1 MSVGVYEALRSAV
14 IREGWELDSAKA
26 GVVHKSERIT
36 AVRRRWINADTARL
50 LIPGRGWVS
59 TVASDGRQILAQL
72 RFEVRRPLPVYS
84 SPELATQPGN
94 RLDDNLLLWSGD
106 VHAAL
111 EIRDDRSAVELKL
124 SSRKHAGHRRGWVTM
139 HGLEQLPTDPH
150 TDAEPPLS
158 DTESPGSQLAGHFN
172 AFDSAG
178 RWTARPTVPTAALLF
193 SLRWGDGN
201 DDDDNTLFVPTTE
214 EIIPLEEL
222 PGVGHRATLLGS
234 GSFGAVFQSQFRGRQ
249 VAVKRC
255 SVMKPSHHDQAQPA
269 ERTDVWEVDRE
280 RLIALN
286 REVAMMRRMVGVDH
300 VVQYVGV
307 AQDERCCYIVME
319 CASGGSLRTRLLRS
333 TSEVEHDEPLDA
345 QIGRGRRRSKAP
357 SLHAPSV
364 EAPVLAL
371 RWCERATVAYKLARA
386 LTAMHA
392 AGIIHRDLKAENVLL
407 DAAGEPLIAD
417 FGLGQA
423 DAYATEST
431 DESVAAPE
439 PEPSPESTLTGAEAM
454 GRHQSAPSRILS
466 SRSGS
471 FVPTPSLTLPSSEN
485 SSDLEGQQRY
495 RQRNMTLLCGTPRFM
510 APEVVL
516 GGEYDASVDLY
527 SFGVLMVEL
536 LFRDVEACLATARQM
551 EHAEQQEEM
560 LAKLQLQ
567 LNAELHKQRVL
578 SYQMQTLEGQSDDD
592 RLGLVPAETDTE
604 VEMQEVFEA
613 DYSQD
618 AVPATDQLPWRG
630 LRLILREQMQVNEHE
645 PAAVTTESKHRAL
658 ALAERCCAASA
669 SQRPTAADVAL
680 ELETIAQ
687 LARSA
692 DTAAHARR
700 GKYLRAFSTR
710 VNCGDRSAAMDDPR
724 PPVVHPPPDSDS
736 DDEDACTPRAD
747 AIQSARNI
755 EVQARC
761 SAERSLDAEQREH
774 EHLDRSIESVLSEQ
788 DETTAAL
795 REHLSSKTN
804 NISIS
809 LPRSS
814 SGEYVPATRWAA
826 AHGRG

>member
-1 MSVGVYEALRSAV
+1 MSVGVYEAVRSAV

-26 GVVHKSERIT
+26 GVLHKSERVT
-36 AVRRRWINADTARL
+36 AARRRWINADTARL

-72 RFEVRRPLPVYS
+72 RFVVRRPLPVYS

-111 EIRDDRSAVELKL
+111 EIRDDHSAVELKL
-124 SSRKHAGHRRGWVTM
+124 SSTKHGGHHRGWVAM
-139 HGLEQLPTDPH
+139 HGLEQLQTDPPTDG
-150 TDAEPPLS
+150 EPPLS
-158 DTESPGSQLAGHFN
+158 DTESPGSQLASRFN

-178 RWTARPTVPTAALLF
+178 RWTARPTAPSAALLF
-193 SLRWGDGN
+193 SLRWGNGN
-201 DDDDNTLFVPTTE
+201 DDDNLLFVPTTE

-222 PGVGHRATLLGS
+222 PGVGHQATLLGS
-234 GSFGAVFQSQFRGRQ
+234 GSFGAVFQSEFRGRQ

-255 SVMKPSHHDQAQPA
+255 RVMKPSHHVQGQTAD
-269 ERTDVWEVDRE
+269 RTDVWEVDRE
-280 RLIALN
+280 RLVALN
-286 REVAMMRRMVGVDH
+286 REVAMMRRMVGVKH

-307 AQDERCCYIVME
+307 AQDERCCYIVMD

-333 TSEVEHDEPLDA
+333 TSEVEHDELPEA
-345 QIGRGRRRSKAP
+345 QIGRGRRSKTSSFHTP
-357 SLHAPSV
+357 PV

-386 LTAMHA
+386 LMAMHA

-423 DAYATEST
+423 DAYATKAT
-431 DESVAAPE
+431 DVSVTAPE
-439 PEPSPESTLTGAEAM
+439 PEPSPESMLTKAETM
-454 GRHQSAPSRILS
+454 GRHQSAPSRIVS
-466 SRSGS
+466 CRSGS
-471 FVPTPSLTLPSSEN
+471 FIPTPSSTLPSTEN
-485 SSDLEGQQRY
+485 SSDLEGQHRY

-516 GGEYDASVDLY
+516 GGEYDASVDVY

-536 LFRDVEACLATARQM
+536 LFRDVEACLATASQM

-560 LAKLQLQ
+560 LAQLQLQ
-567 LNAELHKQRVL
+567 LDAELHKQRVL

-592 RLGLVPAETDTE
+592 RLGLVPAAKDTE
-604 VEMQEVFEA
+604 GEMEDVFEA
-613 DYSQD
+613 DSWQD

-630 LRLILREQMQVNEHE
+630 LRLILREQAQINAREHNSS
-645 PAAVTTESKHRAL
+645 AATTESKHRAL
-658 ALAERCCAASA
+658 AVAEHCCAASA

-680 ELETIAQ
+680 ELEAIAQ
-687 LARSA
+687 LARAA
-692 DTAAHARR
+692 DTAGHDGR
-700 GKYLRAFSTR
+700 GQHYREFRTR
-710 VNCGDRSAAMDDPR
+710 MNCGDRSAAMDD
-724 PPVVHPPPDSDS
+724 PPPDSDS
-736 DDEDACTPRAD
+736 DDEDACTPRPD
-747 AIQSARNI
+747 AIQSARNT

-761 SAERSLDAEQREH
+761 NAERSLDAEQREH

-795 REHLSSKTN
+795 REHLSSRTN
-804 NISIS
+804 MMSIS

-814 SGEYVPATRWAA
+814 SGEYVPATWWAA